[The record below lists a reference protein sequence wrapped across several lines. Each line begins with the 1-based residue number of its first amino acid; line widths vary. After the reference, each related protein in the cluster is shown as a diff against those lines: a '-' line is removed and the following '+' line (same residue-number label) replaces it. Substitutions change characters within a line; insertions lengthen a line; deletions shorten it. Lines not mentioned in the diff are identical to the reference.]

1 MITRRIFAFLLLDRG
16 SSLVELALVTP
27 LLLSILLGA
36 VDIGRWYFMSIEVAG
51 AADAGA
57 LYGTRN
63 YTDAAGIQAVV
74 LADAP
79 DATNLVAG
87 AAYGC
92 ECADGTS
99 SSASCNSAPSCSSNN
114 LVYWV
119 NVTATAT
126 FSPVIRWPGVLSTI
140 TIQNTARMR
149 IGGS

>member
-1 MITRRIFAFLLLDRG
+1 LITRRIFAFLLLDRG

-87 AAYGC
+87 
-92 ECADGTS
+92 TS